1 MEYAETENKMSA
13 QGDRLL
19 ILAVD
24 RDGDLEGK
32 TKVRSPVF
40 GREGV
45 LSAATQLAISDPEE
59 ADANS
64 FFAAIKEY
72 DRLQA
77 MSEGCEIA
85 VVCGVPDSGVDADRK
100 IKREIENIL
109 SKGQFSAIVLVT
121 DGAEDEQILPILQS
135 MKPVASVV
143 RIVVKHSRTVEETYM
158 VLGRYLRMLV
168 FDDRY
173 SKWVIGVPGVIFLF
187 AGVLVLFGRAYEAG
201 IAILLILG
209 SAFFVRG
216 FGVDRSVASMLSQR
230 PYGYLRIFSA
240 VASLLIFLVG
250 ISTGFTNLQTTIP
263 DIMKAVDANPSLFST
278 YGSQII
284 GTYLEGALPLV
295 WAAFAIYLIGVLLA
309 HLARGSRRVWR
320 DAVLIVLL
328 GLLYLP
334 TDQFAVFLT
343 APTAENSSVLLVSY
357 VLVGL
362 AVTFAVVT
370 ALYGRIRSRNP
381 LSSSDPS
388 A

>member
-1 MEYAETENKMSA
+1 MSA

-19 ILAVD
+19 IVAVD
-24 RDGDLEGK
+24 RDGDLESK

-40 GREGV
+40 GREAV
-45 LSAATQLAISDPEE
+45 LRAATQLAVSDPEE

-64 FFAAIKEY
+64 FFAGVKEY

-100 IKREIENIL
+100 IRREVENLL
-109 SKGQFSAIVLVT
+109 SRGQFSGIVLVS
-121 DGAEDEQILPILQS
+121 DGAEDEQILPIIQS
-135 MKPVASVV
+135 MKPVVSVV

-158 VLGRYLRMLV
+158 VLGRYLRMLI
-168 FDDRY
+168 FDQRY
-173 SKWVIGVPGVIFLF
+173 SKWVVGVPGVIFLF

-209 SAFFVRG
+209 STFFVRG
-216 FGVDRSVASMLSQR
+216 FGIDRSLAAMLSQR

-240 VASLLIFLVG
+240 VAGTLIFLVA
-250 ISTGFTNLQTTIP
+250 ISNGYNNMVSSDPIGFSRVQA
-263 DIMKAVDANPSLFST
+263 DPSSFLT
-278 YGSQII
+278 LGGTLI
-284 GTYLEGALPLV
+284 GYYLEGAIPFA
-295 WAAFAIYLIGVLLA
+295 WAAYAIYLIGALLA
-309 HLARGSRRVWR
+309 HIARGSRRVWR
-320 DAVLIVLL
+320 DGVLMVLL

-334 TDQFAVFLT
+334 VDQFALVLT
-343 APTAENSSVLLVSY
+343 GSQNSVLLISY

-362 AVTFAVVT
+362 AVTFAIVT
-370 ALYGRIRSRNP
+370 VLYGRIRNRNP
-381 LSSSDPS
+381 MLKSDSS